1 MCHLSILLLEISRNL
16 YTSNNT
22 AFLVFILNLL
32 DKINNVSGVAKCR
45 ISFSALKLSFKTLPE
60 KIVQH

>member
-1 MCHLSILLLEISRNL
+1 MDIYIELMCYLPILLLEKSPNL

-32 DKINNVSGVAKCR
+32 DKINNVSAVAKCR
-45 ISFSALKLSFKTLPE
+45 ISFSALKL
-60 KIVQH
+60 

>member
-1 MCHLSILLLEISRNL
+1 MCYLSILLLEISRNL

-32 DKINNVSGVAKCR
+32 DQMNNVSAGAKCR
-45 ISFSALKLSFKTLPE
+45 ISFSALNL
-60 KIVQH
+60 